1 MKLSDNTLT
10 ILRNFSMINPSILIK
25 SGKVLKTMSPVKT
38 VFTIANIEEEFPKDF
53 AIYDL
58 NKFIG
63 AMSLFSNPELTF
75 GASHVTISEGKQEIR
90 IKYADP
96 SVIVAPPDKEI
107 KLKSKEVA
115 FNVASGDLQR
125 IIKSLGVL
133 GLSEVAIVGEDG
145 IVSLRSINTKSGEGG
160 SDTFAIEVGETDKNF
175 QAIFKA
181 ENLKFLSAD
190 YDVTLSFTGIAE
202 FKSVNVTYYVPT
214 EATSKF

>member
-10 ILRNFSMINPSILIK
+10 ILRNFSQINPSILIK
-25 SGKVLKTMSPVKT
+25 KGKTLKTMSPVKT
-38 VFTIANIEEEFPKDF
+38 VFTVANIDEEFPEEF

-75 GASHVTISEGKQEIR
+75 GSSHVTISEGKQNIR

-107 KLKSKEVA
+107 KLRSKEVS
-115 FNVASGDLQR
+115 FHVESGNLQR

-145 IVSLRSINTKSGEGG
+145 TVSLRSINTKSGEGG
-160 SDTFAIEVGETDKNF
+160 SDSFAIEVGVTDRNF

-181 ENLKFLSAD
+181 ENLKFLPAD

-202 FKSVNVTYYVPT
+202 FKSLNVTYYVPT